1 MVLSQAIGSIVAL
14 GLEGEHMCYII
25 ARVRNNSTVGFF
37 IILIREF
44 YLFVFGNISV
54 YSIGMLMTT
63 YFFSCAYNRRVEF
76 EHYWRSVCAVMV
88 YNK

>member
-1 MVLSQAIGSIVAL
+1 MVLSQAIGSIVSL

-25 ARVRNNSTVGFF
+25 ARVRNTSTLGFF
-37 IILIREF
+37 IVHVLIREF

-63 YFFSCAYNRRVEF
+63 YFFLCIQQEGRI
-76 EHYWRSVCAVMV
+76 
-88 YNK
+88 